1 MRLQF
6 GKKLDVGIMRMPNGG
21 LKLNSKYVEVN
32 ALKVQGKSLSDYI
45 AMVAKKRKFAFI
57 LWEESRRSKYNW
69 YAYQVWKEFGLN
81 ASVVVAWSQPWNIS
95 DPVPTPNRARW
106 SCVKVTEMEEEG
118 VGDLL
123 LDENAVAATPR

>member
-57 LWEESRRSKYNW
+57 L
-69 YAYQVWKEFGLN
+69 
-81 ASVVVAWSQPWNIS
+81 
-95 DPVPTPNRARW
+95 
-106 SCVKVTEMEEEG
+106 
-118 VGDLL
+118 
-123 LDENAVAATPR
+123 